1 MKGGTCNNLKK
12 FCEVINHNI
21 LIGCYIIR
29 ANIIKKANFISKT
42 GKIEIKK
49 VELEEKNH
57 SLNTRY
63 YLICD
68 YMSGNLLIL

>member
-1 MKGGTCNNLKK
+1 MKGVNNLKK

-49 VELEEKNH
+49 VEEKNH

-68 YMSGNLLIL
+68 YMFGNLLIL